1 MLTADPSTPAAHL
14 PMSLRAAIAA
24 SMAYDTIMVFEGQ
37 FTDHILPD
45 QIHKINLSFLSPN
58 MRREYGGCAGNI
70 AYNYKLVG
78 GEPVPIGMVGDDF
91 GPYMEHY
98 QRRGID
104 ASCLVQAKDQYT
116 AQCFIVTDLHNN
128 QLAGFHPGAMGS
140 SAQIPVS
147 RAGTV
152 SCGLVGP
159 DAKDAMQLH
168 TQQMA
173 ASGVPFIL
181 DPGQN
186 IPLFSGPELLE
197 MIDAAPVLVCNDY
210 EAELIADKT
219 GESLE
224 RLAQRVAT
232 LIVTRGADGSMLLQ
246 GGQRQQVAP
255 VAATDVKD
263 PTGCGDA
270 YRAGLLLALA
280 KGVPLLQGAQLG
292 SVLGAIKIA
301 VQGCQNHQPTL
312 AEIRSS
318 YEAHY
323 GAWPF

>member
-1 MLTADPSTPAAHL
+1 MN
-14 PMSLRAAIAA
+14 LRAAIAA

-91 GPYMEHY
+91 GPYLEHC
-98 QRRGID
+98 QRHGID
-104 ASCLVQAKDQYT
+104 VSGLVQVKDQYT

-128 QLAGFHPGAMGS
+128 QLAGFHPGAMAS
-140 SAQIPVS
+140 SAQIPVAK
-147 RAGTV
+147 AGKV
-152 SCGLVGP
+152 ACALVGP

-173 ASGVPFIL
+173 EAGVPFIL

-186 IPLFSGPELLE
+186 IPLFSGPELLA
-197 MIDAAPVLVCNDY
+197 MIDRAPVLVCNDY

-219 GESLE
+219 GESPE
-224 RLAQRVAT
+224 RLAGRVQT
-232 LIVTRGADGSMLLQ
+232 LIITRGAEGSLLFH
-246 GGQRQQVAP
+246 GGERHSVAP
-255 VAATDVKD
+255 VAAAEVKD

-280 KGVPLLQGAQLG
+280 KRVPLLQGAQLG

-301 VQGCQNHQPTL
+301 VRGCQNHRPSL

-318 YEAHY
+318 YESHY

>member
-1 MLTADPSTPAAHL
+1 MT
-14 PMSLRAAIAA
+14 LRAAIAA

-78 GEPVPIGMVGDDF
+78 GDPVPIGMVGDDF
-91 GPYMEHY
+91 GPYMDHC
-98 QRRGID
+98 RRHGID
-104 ASCLVQAKDQYT
+104 TGCLVAAKDAYT
-116 AQCFIVTDLHNN
+116 AQCFILTDLHNN

-140 SAQIPVS
+140 SAQIAVS
-147 RAGTV
+147 QAGAV
-152 SCGLVGP
+152 ACGLVGP
-159 DAKDAMQLH
+159 DAKEAMQLH
-168 TQQMA
+168 AQQMA
-173 ASGVPFIL
+173 ALGVPFIV

-186 IPLFSGPELLE
+186 IPLFSGPELLA

-219 GESLE
+219 GESLDQ
-224 RLAQRVAT
+224 LARRVET
-232 LIVTRGADGSMLLQ
+232 LIVTRGAEGSMVLH
-246 GGQRQQVAP
+246 GGQRQPVAP
-255 VAATDVKD
+255 VVATDVKD

-301 VQGCQNHQPTL
+301 VQGCQNHQPSL
-312 AEIRSS
+312 GEIRSS
-318 YEAHY
+318 YEQHY

>member
-1 MLTADPSTPAAHL
+1 MT
-14 PMSLRAAIAA
+14 LRAAIAA

-37 FTDHILPD
+37 FTDHIHPD
-45 QIHKINLSFLSPN
+45 QIHKINLSFLSPR

-70 AYNYKLVG
+70 AYNYKLIG

-91 GPYMEHY
+91 APYLEHY
-98 QRRGID
+98 ARHGID
-104 ASCLVQAKDQYT
+104 SSCLVQAKDQYT

-140 SAQIPVS
+140 SAQIPVKQ
-147 RAGTV
+147 AGSV
-152 SCGLVGP
+152 ACGLVGP

-168 TQQMA
+168 TRQMA
-173 ASGVPFIL
+173 EAKLPFIL

-186 IPLFSGPELLE
+186 ILLFSGPELLE
-197 MIDAAPVLVCNDY
+197 LIDQAPVLVCNDH

-219 GESLE
+219 GLSLE
-224 RLAQRVAT
+224 QLATRGAT
-232 LIVTRGADGSMLLQ
+232 LIVTRGADGSRLHHA
-246 GGQRQQVAP
+246 GPVHDVAP
-255 VAATDVKD
+255 VAAAEVKD

-280 KGVPLLQGAQLG
+280 KGLPLLAGAQLG
-292 SVLGAIKIA
+292 SVLGSIKIA
-301 VQGCQNHQPTL
+301 VQGCQNHKPTL
-312 AEIRSS
+312 AQIRAS
-318 YEAHY
+318 YESHY

>member
-1 MLTADPSTPAAHL
+1 MT
-14 PMSLRAAIAA
+14 LRAAIAA

-45 QIHKINLSFLSPN
+45 QIHKINLSFLSPR

-91 GPYMEHY
+91 GPYFEHC
-98 QRRGID
+98 RRWGID
-104 ASCLVQAKDQYT
+104 ASCLVTAPDSYT

-128 QLAGFHPGAMGS
+128 QLAGFHPGAMS
-140 SAQIPVS
+140 LSAQIPVAQ
-147 RAGTV
+147 AGKV
-152 SCGLVGP
+152 ACGLVGP
-159 DAKDAMQLH
+159 DAKDAMQTH
-168 TQQMA
+168 ARQMA
-173 ASGVPFIL
+173 DARIPFVL

-186 IPLFSGPELLE
+186 ILLFSGPELLE
-197 MIDAAPVLVCNDY
+197 LIELAPVLVCNDY
-210 EAELIADKT
+210 EAELVADKT
-219 GESLE
+219 GVPID
-224 RLAQRVAT
+224 RLARRVDT
-232 LIVTRGADGSMLLQ
+232 LIVTRGAEGSVVHH
-246 GGQRQQVAP
+246 GGDEQRVAP
-255 VAATDVKD
+255 VAASAVKD

-280 KGVPLLQGAQLG
+280 KGVPLPKGAQLG
-292 SVLGAIKIA
+292 SVLGSIKIA

-312 AEIRSS
+312 AEIRAS

-323 GAWPF
+323 GGWPF

>member
-1 MLTADPSTPAAHL
+1 MT
-14 PMSLRAAIAA
+14 LRAAIAA
-24 SMAYDTIMVFEGQ
+24 SVAYDTIMVFEGQ

-45 QIHKINLSFLSPN
+45 QIHKINLSFLSPR

-70 AYNYKLVG
+70 AYNYRLVG

-91 GPYMEHY
+91 APYLEHF
-98 QRRGID
+98 RGSGID
-104 ASCLVQAKDQYT
+104 TSCLVAAPDSYT

-128 QLAGFHPGAMGS
+128 QLAGFHPGAMGR
-140 SAQIPVS
+140 SAQIPVAQ
-147 RAGTV
+147 AGAV
-152 SCGLVGP
+152 ACGLVGP
-159 DAKDAMQLH
+159 DAKDAMQAH
-168 TQQMA
+168 TRQMA
-173 ASGVPFIL
+173 AAGIPFVL

-197 MIDAAPVLVCNDY
+197 LIDCAPVLVCNDY
-210 EAELIADKT
+210 EAELVADKT
-219 GESLE
+219 GLALAQ
-224 RLAQRVAT
+224 LAQRVDT
-232 LIVTRGADGSMLLQ
+232 LIVTRGGEGSTVY
-246 GGQRQQVAP
+246 QRGDAQAIAP
-255 VAATDVKD
+255 VPAAQVKD

-280 KGVPLLQGAQLG
+280 RGRPLLEGAQLG
-292 SVLGAIKIA
+292 SVLGSIKIA

-312 AEIRSS
+312 AEIRAG

>member
-1 MLTADPSTPAAHL
+1 MT
-14 PMSLRAAIAA
+14 LRAAIAA

-45 QIHKINLSFLSPN
+45 QIHKINLSFLSPR

-91 GPYMEHY
+91 GPYFEHC
-98 QRRGID
+98 QRLGID
-104 ASCLVQAKDQYT
+104 ASCLVTAKDAYT

-128 QLAGFHPGAMGS
+128 QLAGFHPGAMGL

-147 RAGTV
+147 QAGAV
-152 SCGLVGP
+152 ACGLVGP

-168 TQQMA
+168 TRQMA
-173 ASGVPFIL
+173 AGGAPFIL

-186 IPLFSGPELLE
+186 ILLFSGPELLQ
-197 MIDAAPVLVCNDY
+197 MIDQAPVLVCNDY
-210 EAELIADKT
+210 EAELITDKT
-219 GESLE
+219 GVPLD
-224 RLAQRVAT
+224 RLAQRVST
-232 LIVTRGADGSMLLQ
+232 LIVTRGAEGSLVLR

-255 VAATDVKD
+255 VLAKEVKD

-280 KGVPLLQGAQLG
+280 KGLPLLQGAQLG
-292 SVLGAIKIA
+292 SVLGSIKIA
-301 VQGCQNHQPTL
+301 VQGCQNHRPTL

>member
-1 MLTADPSTPAAHL
+1 MN
-14 PMSLRAAIAA
+14 LRAAIAA

-45 QIHKINLSFLSPN
+45 QIHKINLSFLSPR

-70 AYNYKLVG
+70 AYNYKLLG

-91 GPYMEHY
+91 GPYLEHY
-98 QRRGID
+98 QRCGID
-104 ASCLVQAKDQYT
+104 ASCLVQAKDAYT

-128 QLAGFHPGAMGS
+128 QLAGFHPGAMGL

-147 RAGTV
+147 QAGTIA
-152 SCGLVGP
+152 CGLVGP

-168 TQQMA
+168 ARQMA
-173 ASGVPFIL
+173 ASGVPFIV

-186 IPLFSGPELLE
+186 ILLFSGPELLAL
-197 MIDAAPVLVCNDY
+197 IDKAPVLVCNDY

-219 GESLE
+219 GLSLE
-224 RLAQRVAT
+224 QLARHVHT
-232 LIVTRGADGSMLLQ
+232 LIVTRGAEGSLVHH
-246 GGQRQQVAP
+246 GGARHVVAP
-255 VAATDVKD
+255 VSAREIKD

-280 KGVPLLQGAQLG
+280 RGLPLVQGAQLG
-292 SVLGAIKIA
+292 SVLGSIKIA
-301 VQGCQNHQPTL
+301 VLGCQNHQPTQ

>member
-1 MLTADPSTPAAHL
+1 MT
-14 PMSLRAAIAA
+14 LRAAIAA

-45 QIHKINLSFLSPN
+45 QIHKINLSFLSPR
-58 MRREYGGCAGNI
+58 MRREFGGCAGNI
-70 AYNYKLVG
+70 AYNYKLIG

-91 GPYMEHY
+91 GPYLEHY
-98 QRRGID
+98 QRHGID
-104 ASCLVQAKDQYT
+104 SSCLVTAKDAYT

-140 SAQIPVS
+140 SAQIAVAQ
-147 RAGTV
+147 AGTV
-152 SCGLVGP
+152 ACGLVGP
-159 DAKDAMQLH
+159 DAKDAMQRH

-173 ASGVPFIL
+173 ALGVPFIL

-186 IPLFSGPELLE
+186 IPLFNGPELLA
-197 MIDAAPVLVCNDY
+197 MIDQAPVLVCNDY
-210 EAELIADKT
+210 EAELIANKT
-219 GESLE
+219 GETLDQ
-224 RLAQRVAT
+224 LAQRVGT
-232 LIVTRGADGSMLLQ
+232 LIVTRGAEGSQVLH
-246 GGQRQQVAP
+246 GGQRQTVVPVVAS
-255 VAATDVKD
+255 AVKD

-292 SVLGAIKIA
+292 SVLGSIKIA
-301 VQGCQNHQPTL
+301 VQGCQNHRPSL
-312 AEIRSS
+312 AEIRAS
-318 YEAHY
+318 YESHY

>member
-1 MLTADPSTPAAHL
+1 MT
-14 PMSLRAAIAA
+14 LRAAIAA

-45 QIHKINLSFLSPN
+45 QIHKINLSFLSPR

-91 GPYMEHY
+91 GPYFEHY
-98 QRRGID
+98 RRWGID
-104 ASCLVQAKDQYT
+104 ASCLVAAPDSYT

-128 QLAGFHPGAMGS
+128 QLAGFHPGAMS
-140 SAQIPVS
+140 LSARIPVAQ
-147 RAGTV
+147 AGRV
-152 SCGLVGP
+152 ACGLVGP
-159 DAKDAMQLH
+159 DAKDAMQVH
-168 TQQMA
+168 ARQMA
-173 ASGVPFIL
+173 DAKIPFVL

-186 IPLFSGPELLE
+186 ILLFSGPELLE
-197 MIDAAPVLVCNDY
+197 LIELAPVLVCNDY
-210 EAELIADKT
+210 EAELVADKT
-219 GESLE
+219 GVPIDK
-224 RLAQRVAT
+224 LAKRVDT
-232 LIVTRGADGSMLLQ
+232 LIVTRGAEGSVVHH
-246 GGQRQQVAP
+246 GGEARPIAP
-255 VAATDVKD
+255 VAAKDVKD

-280 KGVPLLQGAQLG
+280 KGVPVAQGAMLG
-292 SVLGAIKIA
+292 SVLGSIKIA
-301 VQGCQNHQPTL
+301 VQGCQNHQPTP
-312 AEIRSS
+312 AEIRAG

>member
-1 MLTADPSTPAAHL
+1 
-14 PMSLRAAIAA
+14 MSLRAAIAA

-45 QIHKINLSFLSPN
+45 QIHKINLSFLSPR

-70 AYNYKLVG
+70 AYNFKLLG

-91 GPYMEHY
+91 TPYFDHC
-98 QRRGID
+98 RSLGID
-104 ASCLVQAKDQYT
+104 ASCLVRAKNSYT

-128 QLAGFHPGAMGS
+128 QLAGFHPGAMGL
-140 SAQIPVS
+140 SAQIAVAQAGPV
-147 RAGTV
+147 A
-152 SCGLVGP
+152 CGLVGP

-173 ASGVPFIL
+173 AAGMPFIL

-186 IPLFSGPELLE
+186 TVLFSGPELLE
-197 MIDAAPVLVCNDY
+197 LIDQAPVLVCNDY
-210 EAELIADKT
+210 EAELVADKT
-219 GESLE
+219 GLTLE
-224 RLAQRVAT
+224 QLAQRVDT
-232 LIVTRGADGSMLLQ
+232 LIVTRGAEGSWLH
-246 GGQRQQVAP
+246 QRGERHAVAP
-255 VAATDVKD
+255 VLATEVKD

-280 KGVPLLQGAQLG
+280 RGVPLRHGAQLG

-301 VQGCQNHQPTL
+301 VQGCQNHRPTL
-312 AEIRSS
+312 AQIRAS
-318 YEAHY
+318 YERHY

>member
-1 MLTADPSTPAAHL
+1 
-14 PMSLRAAIAA
+14 MSLRAAIAA

-45 QIHKINLSFLSPN
+45 QIHKINLSFLSPR

-91 GPYMEHY
+91 SPYFEHY
-98 QRRGID
+98 QRCGID
-104 ASCLVQAKDQYT
+104 ASCLVQAQNQYT

-147 RAGTV
+147 QAGAV
-152 SCGLVGP
+152 ACGLVGP
-159 DAKDAMQLH
+159 DAKDAMQVH
-168 TQQMA
+168 TRQMA
-173 ASGVPFIL
+173 ESKLPFIL

-186 IPLFSGPELLE
+186 ILLFSGPELLE
-197 MIDAAPVLVCNDY
+197 LIEQAPVLVCNDY

-219 GESLE
+219 GLSLDQ
-224 RLAQRVAT
+224 LARRVAT
-232 LIVTRGADGSMLLQ
+232 LIVTRGAEGSLVLHA
-246 GGQRQQVAP
+246 GERQLVAP
-255 VAATDVKD
+255 VAAAEVKD

-270 YRAGLLLALA
+270 YRAGLLLAMA
-280 KGVPLLQGAQLG
+280 KGLPLMQGAQLG
-292 SVLGAIKIA
+292 SVLGSIKIG
-301 VQGCQNHQPTL
+301 VQGCQNHKPSL
-312 AEIRSS
+312 AQIRSS

-323 GAWPF
+323 GAWAF

>member
-1 MLTADPSTPAAHL
+1 MT
-14 PMSLRAAIAA
+14 LRAAIAA

-91 GPYMEHY
+91 GPYLEHC
-98 QRRGID
+98 RRWGID
-104 ASCLVQAKDQYT
+104 TRCLVPVDDSYT

-128 QLAGFHPGAMGS
+128 QLAGFHPGAMAR
-140 SAQIPVS
+140 SAQITVTQAGPV
-147 RAGTV
+147 A
-152 SCGLVGP
+152 CGLVGP

-168 TQQMA
+168 AQQMA
-173 ASGVPFIL
+173 AAGVPFIV

-186 IPLFSGPELLE
+186 IPLFSGPELLQL
-197 MIDAAPVLVCNDY
+197 IDAAPVLVCNDY
-210 EAELIADKT
+210 EAELISDKT

-224 RLAQRVAT
+224 RLARRVQT
-232 LIVTRGADGSMLLQ
+232 LIVTRGAEGSLVLHD
-246 GGQRQQVAP
+246 GQRQQVAP
-255 VAATDVKD
+255 VVAADVKD

-301 VQGCQNHQPTL
+301 VQGCQNHRPSL
-312 AEIRSS
+312 ADIRST

>member
-1 MLTADPSTPAAHL
+1 MT
-14 PMSLRAAIAA
+14 LRAAIAA

-45 QIHKINLSFLSPN
+45 QIHKINLSFLSPR

-91 GPYMEHY
+91 GPYLEHC
-98 QRRGID
+98 RRWGID
-104 ASCLVQAKDQYT
+104 ASCLVAAADSYT

-128 QLAGFHPGAMGS
+128 QLAGFHPGAMS
-140 SAQIPVS
+140 LSARIPVAQ
-147 RAGTV
+147 AGAV
-152 SCGLVGP
+152 ACGLVGP

-168 TQQMA
+168 ARQMA
-173 ASGVPFIL
+173 DAKIPFVL

-186 IPLFSGPELLE
+186 IVLFSGPELLE
-197 MIDAAPVLVCNDY
+197 LIELAPVLVCNDY
-210 EAELIADKT
+210 EAELVADKT
-219 GESLE
+219 G
-224 RLAQRVAT
+224 RTLAQLARRVDT
-232 LIVTRGADGSMLLQ
+232 LIVTRGGEGSVIHH
-246 GGQRQQVAP
+246 GGEQQAVP
-255 VAATDVKD
+255 VVPAAEVRD

-280 KGVPLLQGAQLG
+280 KGLPLLVGAQLG
-292 SVLGAIKIA
+292 SVLGSIKIA

-312 AEIRSS
+312 AQIRSA
-318 YEAHY
+318 YESHY